1 MTQGKGKIFYGYAI
15 MVACIVMLVV
25 GTGIIVNTVNQFVLP
40 ITEATG
46 MSRAAFTLYTSFQN
60 IALMLTVPFL
70 SKIYAKIK
78 PKIMT
83 IIGFLVMC
91 AAYFMLSQCVEA
103 WQFYVCGVFIG
114 FGLAFVSTTTVGI
127 LINNWFI
134 KNKGTVL
141 GIAMAGSGF
150 GSMIFNPIAQ
160 QLISSMSYQT
170 AYMVLAAIMFV
181 CFIPVLIIYVYKPE
195 DKGMH
200 PLGWEE
206 KQAELAAK
214 AKEAGE
220 KDADAP
226 KEILEGY
233 TYKEAIRSPKF
244 YLLAFVIICLS
255 GMSMG
260 TFQQMSAY
268 LVGTGYEKA
277 FAATVVSAISLFLMF
292 GKFIWGFLRDR
303 IGMKATFVIALS
315 IFVLQYI
322 VLLFV
327 NVSPVLCYVQAVM
340 FGLSF
345 ATPTMFA
352 ALLVNAAFGEKEYA
366 SIYGTMQFFFYFGPI
381 ICNPLTGAIFDM
393 TGTYA
398 PAFIF
403 YAICIFL
410 CLIIGL
416 VMLRGKKTEKAKA

>member
-1 MTQGKGKIFYGYAI
+1 M
-15 MVACIVMLVV
+15 

>member
-1 MTQGKGKIFYGYAI
+1 MTQQKGKIFYGYAI
-15 MVACIVMLVV
+15 MVSCIIMLIV

-40 ITEATG
+40 ITEQTG

-78 PKIMT
+78 PKVIT
-83 IIGFLVMC
+83 IIGFLIMC
-91 AAYFMLSQCVEA
+91 AAYCLLSQCTQA

-114 FGLAFVSTTTVGI
+114 FGLAFVSTTTVGV

-134 KNKGTVL
+134 KNKGTVM

-150 GSMIFNPIAQ
+150 GSMIFNPVAQ
-160 QLISSMSYQT
+160 QLIGNMGYQT
-170 AYMVLAAIMFV
+170 AYLCLGAIMFV
-181 CFIPVLIIYVYKPE
+181 CFIPALALYVFKPE
-195 DKGMH
+195 DKGLV
-200 PLGWEE
+200 PLGYEE
-206 KQAELAAK
+206 KQAEQAAQ
-214 AKEAGE
+214 AAADGGSGE
-220 KDADAP
+220 K
-226 KEILEGY
+226 KEVVREGY

-244 YLLAFVIICLS
+244 YILAFVIICLS

-260 TFQQMSAY
+260 TFQQLSAY
-268 LVGTGYEKA
+268 LVGTGYEKV
-277 FAATVVSAISLFLMF
+277 FAASVVSAVSLFLMF

-315 IFVLQYI
+315 IFVVQYI
-322 VLLFV
+322 LLLFV
-327 NVSPVLCYVQAVM
+327 GTNPALCYVHAVL

-352 ALLVNAAFGEKEYA
+352 ALLVNAAFGEKEYTR
-366 SIYGTMQFFFYFGPI
+366 IYSTMQFFFYFGPI

-393 TGTYA
+393 TGAYTM
-398 PAFIF
+398 AFII
-403 YAICIFL
+403 YAVCIFI
-410 CLIIGL
+410 CLIVGL
-416 VMLRGKKTEKAKA
+416 VLLRGKGKKAAA

>member
-1 MTQGKGKIFYGYAI
+1 MAEGKKGFFYGYAI
-15 MVACIVMLVV
+15 MIACIVMLVV

-40 ITEATG
+40 ITESTG

-70 SKIYAKIK
+70 SKIYAKVK

-91 AAYFMLSQCVEA
+91 GAYFMLSQCVQA

-160 QLISSMSYQT
+160 QLISTMSYQT

-181 CFIPVLIIYVYKPE
+181 CFIPVLAIYVYKPE
-195 DKGMH
+195 DKGLH
-200 PLGWEE
+200 PLGWEA
-206 KQAELAAK
+206 KQAEMAEKTKQAGDGEAK
-214 AKEAGE
+214 AVE
-220 KDADAP
+220 
-226 KEILEGY
+226 LEGY

-244 YLLAFVIICLS
+244 YILAFVIICLS

-268 LVGTGYEKA
+268 LVGTGYETA
-277 FAATVVSAISLFLMF
+277 FAATVVSTISLFLMF

-315 IFVLQYI
+315 IFVIQYI

-327 NVSPVLCYVQAVM
+327 GVNPALCYVQAVM

-352 ALLVNAAFGEKEYA
+352 ALLVNAAFGEREYA

-403 YAICIFL
+403 YAVCIFL

-416 VMLRGKKTEKAKA
+416 VLLRGKKTEKAKA

>member
-1 MTQGKGKIFYGYAI
+1 MTQQKGKIFYGYAI
-15 MVACIVMLVV
+15 MVSCIIMLIV

-40 ITEATG
+40 ITEQTG

-78 PKIMT
+78 PKTMT
-83 IIGFLVMC
+83 IIGFLIMC
-91 AAYFMLSQCVEA
+91 AAYCMLSQCTQA

-114 FGLAFVSTTTVGI
+114 FGLAFVSTTTVGV

-134 KNKGTVL
+134 KNKGTVM

-150 GSMIFNPIAQ
+150 GSMIFNPVAQ
-160 QLISSMSYQT
+160 QLIGNMGYQT
-170 AYMVLAAIMFV
+170 AYLCLGGIMFI
-181 CFIPVLIIYVYKPE
+181 CFIPALALYVFKPE
-195 DKGMH
+195 DKGLV
-200 PLGWEE
+200 PLGYEE
-206 KQAELAAK
+206 KQAEQAA
-214 AKEAGE
+214 AAEAAGGSGE
-220 KDADAP
+220 K
-226 KEILEGY
+226 KEVVREGY

-244 YLLAFVIICLS
+244 YILAFVIICLS

-260 TFQQMSAY
+260 TFQQLSAY
-268 LVGTGYEKA
+268 LVGTGYEKV
-277 FAATVVSAISLFLMF
+277 FAATVVSTVSLFLMF

-322 VLLFV
+322 LLLFV
-327 NVSPVLCYVQAVM
+327 GTNPALCYVHAVM

-352 ALLVNAAFGEKEYA
+352 ALLVNAAFGEKEYTR
-366 SIYGTMQFFFYFGPI
+366 IYSTMQFFFYFGPI
-381 ICNPLTGAIFDM
+381 ICNPLTGMIFDM
-393 TGTYA
+393 TGAYTI
-398 PAFIF
+398 AFIV
-403 YAICIFL
+403 YAVCIFI
-410 CLIIGL
+410 CLIVGL
-416 VMLRGKKTEKAKA
+416 VLLRNKDSKKAAA

>member
-1 MTQGKGKIFYGYAI
+1 MAEGKKKGLFYGYVI

-40 ITEATG
+40 ITESTG

-70 SKIYAKIK
+70 SKIYSKIK

-91 AAYFMLSQCVEA
+91 AAYFMLSQCSQA

-134 KNKGTVL
+134 KNKGTVM

-150 GSMIFNPIAQ
+150 GSMIFNPLAQ
-160 QLISSMSYQT
+160 QLISNMSYQT

-181 CFIPVLIIYVYKPE
+181 CFIPVLIAYVFKPE
-195 DKGMH
+195 DKGLR

-206 KQAELAAK
+206 KQAELAKK
-214 AKEAGE
+214 AAEAG
-220 KDADAP
+220 DATEV
-226 KEILEGY
+226 KNVELEGY

-244 YLLAFVIICLS
+244 YILAFVIICLS

-260 TFQQMSAY
+260 TFQQLSAY

-277 FAATVVSAISLFLMF
+277 FAATVVSTVSLFLMF

-327 NVSPVLCYVQAVM
+327 GTNPALCYVQAVM

-352 ALLVNAAFGEKEYA
+352 ALLVNAAFGEKEYT

-393 TGTYA
+393 TGTYT

-403 YAICIFL
+403 YAVCIFI

-416 VMLRGKKTEKAKA
+416 VLLRGKKQEKAKA

>member
-1 MTQGKGKIFYGYAI
+1 
-15 MVACIVMLVV
+15 
-25 GTGIIVNTVNQFVLP
+25 
-40 ITEATG
+40 
-46 MSRAAFTLYTSFQN
+46 
-60 IALMLTVPFL
+60 
-70 SKIYAKIK
+70 
-78 PKIMT
+78 
-83 IIGFLVMC
+83 
-91 AAYFMLSQCVEA
+91 
-103 WQFYVCGVFIG
+103 
-114 FGLAFVSTTTVGI
+114 
-127 LINNWFI
+127 
-134 KNKGTVL
+134 
-141 GIAMAGSGF
+141 
-150 GSMIFNPIAQ
+150 
-160 QLISSMSYQT
+160 
-170 AYMVLAAIMFV
+170 
-181 CFIPVLIIYVYKPE
+181 
-195 DKGMH
+195 
-200 PLGWEE
+200 
-206 KQAELAAK
+206 
-214 AKEAGE
+214 
-220 KDADAP
+220 
-226 KEILEGY
+226 
-233 TYKEAIRSPKF
+233 
-244 YLLAFVIICLS
+244 
-255 GMSMG
+255 
-260 TFQQMSAY
+260 
-268 LVGTGYEKA
+268 
-277 FAATVVSAISLFLMF
+277 MF

>member
-1 MTQGKGKIFYGYAI
+1 MTQQKGKIFYGYAI
-15 MVACIVMLVV
+15 MVSCIIMLIV

-40 ITEATG
+40 ITEQTG

-78 PKIMT
+78 PKVIT
-83 IIGFLVMC
+83 IIGFLIMC
-91 AAYFMLSQCVEA
+91 AAYCLLSQCTQA

-114 FGLAFVSTTTVGI
+114 FGLAFVSTTTVGV

-134 KNKGTVL
+134 KNKGTVM

-150 GSMIFNPIAQ
+150 GSMIFNPVAQ
-160 QLISSMSYQT
+160 QLIGNMGYQT
-170 AYMVLAAIMFV
+170 AYLCLGAIMFV
-181 CFIPVLIIYVYKPE
+181 CFIPALALYVFKPE
-195 DKGMH
+195 DKGLV
-200 PLGWEE
+200 PLGYEE
-206 KQAELAAK
+206 KQAEQAAQ
-214 AKEAGE
+214 AAADGGSGE
-220 KDADAP
+220 K
-226 KEILEGY
+226 KEVVREGY

-244 YLLAFVIICLS
+244 YILAFVIICLS

-260 TFQQMSAY
+260 TFQQLSAY
-268 LVGTGYEKA
+268 LVGTGYEKV
-277 FAATVVSAISLFLMF
+277 FAASVVSAVSLFLMF

-322 VLLFV
+322 LLLFV
-327 NVSPVLCYVQAVM
+327 GTNPALCYVHAVL

-352 ALLVNAAFGEKEYA
+352 ALLVNAAFGEKEYTR
-366 SIYGTMQFFFYFGPI
+366 IYSTMQFFFYFGPI

-393 TGTYA
+393 TGAYTM
-398 PAFIF
+398 AFII
-403 YAICIFL
+403 YAVCIFI
-410 CLIIGL
+410 CLIVGL
-416 VMLRGKKTEKAKA
+416 VLLRGKGKKADA

>member
-1 MTQGKGKIFYGYAI
+1 MTQQKGKIFYGYAI
-15 MVACIVMLVV
+15 MVSCIIMLIV

-40 ITEATG
+40 ITEQTG

-78 PKIMT
+78 PKVIT
-83 IIGFLVMC
+83 IIGFLIMC
-91 AAYFMLSQCVEA
+91 AAYCLLSQCTQA

-114 FGLAFVSTTTVGI
+114 FGLAFVSTTTVGV

-134 KNKGTVL
+134 KNKGTVM

-150 GSMIFNPIAQ
+150 GSMIFNPVAQ
-160 QLISSMSYQT
+160 QLIGNMGYQT
-170 AYMVLAAIMFV
+170 AYLCLGAIMFV
-181 CFIPVLIIYVYKPE
+181 CFIPALALYVFKPE
-195 DKGMH
+195 DKGLV
-200 PLGWEE
+200 PLGYEE
-206 KQAELAAK
+206 KQAEQAAQ
-214 AKEAGE
+214 AAADGGSGE
-220 KDADAP
+220 K
-226 KEILEGY
+226 KEVVREGY

-244 YLLAFVIICLS
+244 YILAFVIICLS

-260 TFQQMSAY
+260 TFQQLSAY
-268 LVGTGYEKA
+268 LVGTGYEKV
-277 FAATVVSAISLFLMF
+277 FAASVVSAVSLFLMF

-322 VLLFV
+322 LLLFV
-327 NVSPVLCYVQAVM
+327 GTNPALCYVHAVL

-352 ALLVNAAFGEKEYA
+352 ALLVNAAFGEKEYTR
-366 SIYGTMQFFFYFGPI
+366 IYSTMQFFFYFGPI

-393 TGTYA
+393 TGAYTM
-398 PAFIF
+398 AFII
-403 YAICIFL
+403 YAVCIFI
-410 CLIIGL
+410 CLIVGL
-416 VMLRGKKTEKAKA
+416 VLLRGKGKKAAA

>member
-1 MTQGKGKIFYGYAI
+1 MTQQKGKIFYGYAI
-15 MVACIVMLVV
+15 MVSCIIMLIV

-40 ITEATG
+40 ITEQTG

-78 PKIMT
+78 PKVIT
-83 IIGFLVMC
+83 IIGFLIMC
-91 AAYFMLSQCVEA
+91 AAYCLLSQCTQA

-114 FGLAFVSTTTVGI
+114 FGLAFVSTTTVGV

-134 KNKGTVL
+134 KNKGTVM

-150 GSMIFNPIAQ
+150 GSMIFNPVAQ
-160 QLISSMSYQT
+160 QLIGNMGYQT
-170 AYMVLAAIMFV
+170 AYLCLGAIMFV
-181 CFIPVLIIYVYKPE
+181 CFIPALALYVFKPE
-195 DKGMH
+195 DNGLV
-200 PLGWEE
+200 PLGYEE
-206 KQAELAAK
+206 KQAEQAAQ
-214 AKEAGE
+214 AAADGGSGE
-220 KDADAP
+220 K
-226 KEILEGY
+226 KEVVREGY

-244 YLLAFVIICLS
+244 YILAFVIICLS

-260 TFQQMSAY
+260 TFQQLSAY
-268 LVGTGYEKA
+268 LVGTGYEKV
-277 FAATVVSAISLFLMF
+277 FAASVVSAVSLFLMF

-322 VLLFV
+322 LLLFV
-327 NVSPVLCYVQAVM
+327 GTNPALCYVHAVL

-352 ALLVNAAFGEKEYA
+352 ALLVNAAFGEKEYTR
-366 SIYGTMQFFFYFGPI
+366 IYSTMQFFFYFGPI

-393 TGTYA
+393 TGAYTM
-398 PAFIF
+398 AFII
-403 YAICIFL
+403 YAVCIFI
-410 CLIIGL
+410 CLIVGL
-416 VMLRGKKTEKAKA
+416 VLLRGKGKKAAA

>member
-1 MTQGKGKIFYGYAI
+1 MTQQKGKIFYGYAI
-15 MVACIVMLVV
+15 MVSCIIMLIV

-40 ITEATG
+40 ITEQTG

-78 PKIMT
+78 PKVIT
-83 IIGFLVMC
+83 IIGFLIMC
-91 AAYFMLSQCVEA
+91 AAYCLLSQCTQA

-114 FGLAFVSTTTVGI
+114 FGLAFVSTTTVGV

-134 KNKGTVL
+134 KNKGTVM

-150 GSMIFNPIAQ
+150 GSMIFNPVAQ
-160 QLISSMSYQT
+160 QLIGNMGYQT
-170 AYMVLAAIMFV
+170 AYLCLGAIMFV
-181 CFIPVLIIYVYKPE
+181 CFIPALALYVFKPE
-195 DKGMH
+195 DKGLV
-200 PLGWEE
+200 PLGYEE
-206 KQAELAAK
+206 KQAEQAAQ
-214 AKEAGE
+214 AAADGGSGE
-220 KDADAP
+220 K
-226 KEILEGY
+226 KEVVREGY

-244 YLLAFVIICLS
+244 YILAFVIICLS

-260 TFQQMSAY
+260 TFQQLSAY
-268 LVGTGYEKA
+268 LVGTGYEKV
-277 FAATVVSAISLFLMF
+277 FAASVVSAVSLFLMF

-322 VLLFV
+322 LLLFV
-327 NVSPVLCYVQAVM
+327 GTNPALCYVHAVL

-352 ALLVNAAFGEKEYA
+352 ALLVNAAFGEKEYTR
-366 SIYGTMQFFFYFGPI
+366 IYSTMQFFFYFGPI

-393 TGTYA
+393 TGAYTM
-398 PAFIF
+398 AFII
-403 YAICIFL
+403 YAVCIFI
-410 CLIIGL
+410 CLIVGL
-416 VMLRGKKTEKAKA
+416 VLLRGKGKKAAV

>member
-1 MTQGKGKIFYGYAI
+1 MTQQKGKIFYGYAI
-15 MVACIVMLVV
+15 MVSCIIMLIV

-40 ITEATG
+40 ITEQTG

-78 PKIMT
+78 PKVIT
-83 IIGFLVMC
+83 IIGFLIMC
-91 AAYFMLSQCVEA
+91 AAYCLLSQCTQA

-114 FGLAFVSTTTVGI
+114 FGLAFVSTTTVGV

-134 KNKGTVL
+134 KNKGTVM

-150 GSMIFNPIAQ
+150 GSMIFNPVAQ
-160 QLISSMSYQT
+160 QLIGNMGYQT
-170 AYMVLAAIMFV
+170 AYLCLGAIMFV
-181 CFIPVLIIYVYKPE
+181 CFIPALALYVFKPE
-195 DKGMH
+195 DKGLV
-200 PLGWEE
+200 PLGYEE
-206 KQAELAAK
+206 KQAEQAAQ
-214 AKEAGE
+214 AAADGGSGE
-220 KDADAP
+220 K
-226 KEILEGY
+226 KEVVREGY

-244 YLLAFVIICLS
+244 YILAFVIICLS

-260 TFQQMSAY
+260 TFQQLSAY
-268 LVGTGYEKA
+268 LVGTGYEKV
-277 FAATVVSAISLFLMF
+277 FAASVVSAVSLFLMF

-315 IFVLQYI
+315 IFVVQYI
-322 VLLFV
+322 LLLFV
-327 NVSPVLCYVQAVM
+327 GTNPALCYVHAVL

-352 ALLVNAAFGEKEYA
+352 ALLVNAAFGEKEYTR
-366 SIYGTMQFFFYFGPI
+366 IYSTMQFFFYFGPI

-393 TGTYA
+393 TGAYTM
-398 PAFIF
+398 AFIV
-403 YAICIFL
+403 YAVCIFI
-410 CLIIGL
+410 CLIVGL
-416 VMLRGKKTEKAKA
+416 VLLRGKGKKAAA

>member
-200 PLGWEE
+200 ALGWEE

-214 AKEAGE
+214 AKEAGDKE
-220 KDADAP
+220 ADAP

>member
-1 MTQGKGKIFYGYAI
+1 MTQQKGKIFYGYAI
-15 MVACIVMLVV
+15 MVSCIIMLIV

-40 ITEATG
+40 ITEQTG

-70 SKIYAKIK
+70 SKIYSKIK
-78 PKIMT
+78 PKLMT
-83 IIGFLVMC
+83 IIGFVVMC
-91 AAYFMLSQCVEA
+91 AAYCLLSQCTQA

-114 FGLAFVSTTTVGI
+114 FGLAFVSTTTVGV

-134 KNKGTVL
+134 KNKGTVM

-160 QLISSMSYQT
+160 QLIGSMGYQT
-170 AYMVLAAIMFV
+170 AYLVLGVIMFI
-181 CFIPVLIIYVYKPE
+181 CFIPALAIYTFKPE
-195 DKGMH
+195 DKGLV
-200 PLGWEE
+200 PLGYEE

-214 AKEAGE
+214 AEGAGDDAAE
-220 KDADAP
+220 K
-226 KEILEGY
+226 KTVVLEGY
-233 TYKEAIRSPKF
+233 TYKDAIRSPKF
-244 YLLAFVIICLS
+244 YILAFVIICLS

-260 TFQQMSAY
+260 TFQQLSAY
-268 LVGTGYEKA
+268 LVGTGYEKV
-277 FAATVVSAISLFLMF
+277 FAASVVSAVSLFLMF

-315 IFVLQYI
+315 IFVVQYI
-322 VLLFV
+322 LLLFV
-327 NVSPVLCYVQAVM
+327 GTNPALCYVHAVL

-352 ALLVNAAFGEKEYA
+352 ALLVNAAFGEKEYTR
-366 SIYGTMQFFFYFGPI
+366 IYSTMQFFFYFGPI

-393 TGTYA
+393 TGAYTM
-398 PAFIF
+398 AFII
-403 YAICIFL
+403 YAVCIFI
-410 CLIIGL
+410 CQIVGL
-416 VMLRGKKTEKAKA
+416 VLLRGKGKKAAA

>member
-1 MTQGKGKIFYGYAI
+1 MSQSKGKIFYGYAI

-40 ITEATG
+40 ITEQTG

-70 SKIYAKIK
+70 SKIYSKVK

-91 AAYFMLSQCVEA
+91 AAYCMLSQCSQA

-181 CFIPVLIIYVYKPE
+181 CFIPVLAIYVFKPE
-195 DKGMH
+195 DKGLK
-200 PLGWEE
+200 PLGYEE

-214 AKEAGE
+214 AEAAGE
-220 KDADAP
+220 KDEGAEK
-226 KEILEGY
+226 KEIVLEGY

-244 YLLAFVIICLS
+244 YILAFVIICLS

-260 TFQQMSAY
+260 TFQQLSAY
-268 LVGTGYEKA
+268 LVGTGYEKV
-277 FAATVVSAISLFLMF
+277 FAATVVSAVSLFLML

-315 IFVLQYI
+315 IFVIQYI
-322 VLLFV
+322 LLLFV
-327 NVSPVLCYVQAVM
+327 GTNPALCYVHAVL

-393 TGTYA
+393 TGAYTM
-398 PAFIF
+398 AFII
-403 YAICIFL
+403 YAVCIFI
-410 CLIIGL
+410 CLIVGL
-416 VMLRGKKTEKAKA
+416 VLLRNKGKKAA

>member
-1 MTQGKGKIFYGYAI
+1 MTEAKKKFFYGYAI
-15 MVACIVMLVV
+15 MIACIVMLVV

-40 ITEATG
+40 ITESTG

-70 SKIYAKIK
+70 SKIYSKIK

-160 QLISSMSYQT
+160 QLISTMSYQT

-195 DKGMH
+195 DKGLH
-200 PLGWEE
+200 ALGYEE

-214 AKEAGE
+214 AKEAGNG
-220 KDADAP
+220 DAKAA
-226 KEILEGY
+226 EVELEGY

-277 FAATVVSAISLFLMF
+277 FAATVVSAISLFLML

-327 NVSPVLCYVQAVM
+327 HVNPALCYVQAVM

-393 TGTYA
+393 TGTYV

-416 VMLRGKKTEKAKA
+416 VMLRGKAAAKAKA

>member
-1 MTQGKGKIFYGYAI
+1 MTQQKGKIFYGYAI
-15 MVACIVMLVV
+15 MVSCIIMLIV

-40 ITEATG
+40 ITEQTG

-78 PKIMT
+78 PKVIT
-83 IIGFLVMC
+83 IIGFLIMC
-91 AAYFMLSQCVEA
+91 AAYCLLSQCTQA

-114 FGLAFVSTTTVGI
+114 FGLAFVSTTTVGV

-134 KNKGTVL
+134 KNKGTVM

-150 GSMIFNPIAQ
+150 GSMIFNPVAQ
-160 QLISSMSYQT
+160 QLIGNMGYQT
-170 AYMVLAAIMFV
+170 AYLCLGAIMFV
-181 CFIPVLIIYVYKPE
+181 CFIPALALYVFKPE
-195 DKGMH
+195 DKGLV
-200 PLGWEE
+200 PLGYEE
-206 KQAELAAK
+206 KQAEQAAQ
-214 AKEAGE
+214 AAADSGSGE
-220 KDADAP
+220 K
-226 KEILEGY
+226 KEVVREGY

-244 YLLAFVIICLS
+244 YILAFVIICLS

-260 TFQQMSAY
+260 TFQQLSAY
-268 LVGTGYEKA
+268 LVGTGYEKV
-277 FAATVVSAISLFLMF
+277 FAASVVSAVSLFLMF

-322 VLLFV
+322 LLLFV
-327 NVSPVLCYVQAVM
+327 GTNPALCYVHAVL

-352 ALLVNAAFGEKEYA
+352 ALLVNAAFGEKEYTR
-366 SIYGTMQFFFYFGPI
+366 IYSTMQFFFYFGPI

-393 TGTYA
+393 TGAYTM
-398 PAFIF
+398 AFII
-403 YAICIFL
+403 YAVCIFI
-410 CLIIGL
+410 CLIVGL
-416 VMLRGKKTEKAKA
+416 VLLRGKGKKAAA